1 MNSSKKIIL
10 TGATGLIG
18 KEVLPLLKKEGFEVL
33 ALSSKT
39 CNLFN
44 KNEIDSVFKAFR
56 PAYLLNF
63 AWCTTGDYLNS
74 ELNYKFL
81 EAGMNM
87 LSAFKQNGGRRAV
100 FAGTCFEYKFKD
112 APLKEN
118 DELNPLTIYAKCKV
132 ELFKQAT
139 EYCIQNGISFG
150 WGRIFYVYG
159 ENENEK
165 RLTSYLINNLKNN
178 KTTEIKC
185 GQLIKDYMY
194 TKDIA
199 AAFVKFLCSNTQGA
213 LNICTGIG
221 ISLADYATTI
231 AQKLDKTEY
240 LTIKNEE
247 TSQPPVIL
255 GDNSK
260 LKQIGFIHQY
270 NFENA
275 LDEIIN
281 PA

>member
-18 KEVLPLLKKEGFEVL
+18 KEVLPLLKKEGFDIL
-33 ALSSKT
+33 ALSSKN

-44 KNEIDSVFKAFR
+44 KDEIDNVFNEFK
-56 PAYLLNF
+56 PEYLLNF
-63 AWCTTGDYLNS
+63 AWCTTGNYLTS
-74 ELNYKFL
+74 DLNYKFVD
-81 EAGMNM
+81 AGMNM
-87 LSAFKQNGGRRAV
+87 LKAFNRNSGRRAV
-100 FAGTCFEYKFKD
+100 FAGTCFEYKFKN

-159 ENENEK
+159 KNENEK
-165 RLTSYLINNLKNN
+165 RLTPYIINNLKNN
-178 KTTEIKC
+178 NPVEIKC

-213 LNICTGIG
+213 LNICTGKG
-221 ISLADYATTI
+221 ISLAAYATTI
-231 AQKLDKTEY
+231 AKKLDKTEY

>member
-165 RLTSYLINNLKNN
+165 RLTPYLINNLKNN

-199 AAFVKFLCSNTQGA
+199 GAFVKFIKTDVEGPV
-213 LNICTGIG
+213 NICTGEG
-221 ISLADYATTI
+221 ISLKDFGKAI
-231 AQKLDKTEY
+231 AAKLNKVEY
-240 LTIKNEE
+240 LEIRNER
-247 TSQPPVIL
+247 TTQPPIIT
-255 GDNSK
+255 GDNTK
-260 LKQIGFIHQY
+260 LKNCVQY
-270 NFENA
+270 NIKYSLSSA
-275 LDEIIN
+275 LDEILY
-281 PA
+281 

>member
-1 MNSSKKIIL
+1 M
-10 TGATGLIG
+10 
-18 KEVLPLLKKEGFEVL
+18 LKKEGFEVL

-44 KNEIDSVFKAFR
+44 KKEIDSVFNKFK
-56 PAYLLNF
+56 PEYLLNF

-81 EAGMNM
+81 EAGINM
-87 LSAFKQNGGRRAV
+87 LGAFKQNSGRRAV

-112 APLKEN
+112 TPLKEN

-165 RLTSYLINNLKNN
+165 RLTPYLINNLKNN

-199 AAFVKFLCSNTQGA
+199 GAFVKFIETDVEGPV
-213 LNICTGIG
+213 NICTGQG
-221 ISLADYATTI
+221 ISLKDFGRAI
-231 AQKLDKTEY
+231 ASKLNKEEY
-240 LTIKNEE
+240 LEIRHEKT
-247 TSQPPVIL
+247 TQPPIIT
-255 GDNSK
+255 GDNTK
-260 LKQIGFIHQY
+260 LKNCVQY
-270 NFENA
+270 NIKYSLSSA
-275 LDEIIN
+275 LDEILY
-281 PA
+281 